1 MRSMRNRVIAALG
14 ALLALSL
21 IGGFAFAQSQR
32 SASVEVVVWQSAA
45 DGSRLHLSTRAE
57 GGRWRT
63 DGAPLSL
70 TPSASGRFLRSGIV
84 AITAPVPPAVAP
96 RGVGTIAVARMAGP
110 DGAELG
116 TVTIEQGPQGLIIA
130 ADVRGLSPGGH
141 GFHIHETGSCEPDF
155 AAAGDHFNPTGASH
169 GARHGPGRHAGD
181 LPNLYAAADGG
192 ARADVFTDAATL
204 DAGEPHSLFDA
215 DGSAVIIHALPDTY
229 GEDAGAGG
237 RVACGVIRI
246 AEDADIDDSAT
257 AE

>member
-1 MRSMRNRVIAALG
+1 MRSAKNRLIAALG

-32 SASVEVVVWQSAA
+32 PASVEVAVWQSAA
-45 DGSRLHLSTRAE
+45 DGSRLYLSTRAE
-57 GGRWRT
+57 GGQWRT
-63 DGAPLSL
+63 DDTPLSL
-70 TPSASGRFLRSGIV
+70 KPSASGRFLRSQIV
-84 AITAPVPPAVAP
+84 TIAAPAPPAVAP
-96 RGVGTIAVARMAGP
+96 RNVGATAVTRMAGP

-130 ADVRGLSPGGH
+130 ADMRGLSPGGH

-169 GARHGPGRHAGD
+169 GARHGPDRHAGD
-181 LPNLYAAADGG
+181 LPNLYAAADGT

-204 DAGEPHSLFDA
+204 DTGEPHSLFDA

-237 RVACGVIRI
+237 RVACGVLRLEER
-246 AEDADIDDSAT
+246 AAQ
-257 AE
+257 

>member
-1 MRSMRNRVIAALG
+1 MRSARNRVIAALG

-63 DGAPLSL
+63 DDAPLSL
-70 TPSASGRFLRSGIV
+70 EPSASGRFLRSGIV

-96 RGVGTIAVARMAGP
+96 RGVGTFAVARMAGP

-116 TVTIEQGPQGLIIA
+116 TVMIEQGPQGLIVA

-181 LPNLYAAADGG
+181 LPNLYAAADGT

-204 DAGEPHSLFDA
+204 DAGAPHSLFDA
-215 DGSAVIIHALPDTY
+215 DGSAIVIHERPDTY

-246 AEDADIDDSAT
+246 AEDTDLDDSAT

>member
-1 MRSMRNRVIAALG
+1 MRSARNRLIAALG

-32 SASVEVVVWQSAA
+32 PASVEVAVWQSAA
-45 DGSRLHLSTRAE
+45 DGSQLHLSTRA
-57 GGRWRT
+57 GGGQWRT

-70 TPSASGRFLRSGIV
+70 EPSASGRFLRSQIV
-84 AITAPVPPAVAP
+84 TIEAPAPPVAAP
-96 RGVGTIAVARMAGP
+96 RSVGATAIARMAGP

-141 GFHIHETGSCEPDF
+141 GFHIHETGACEPDF

-169 GARHGPGRHAGD
+169 GARHGPDQHAGD
-181 LPNLYAAADGG
+181 LPNLYAAADGT

-237 RVACGVIRI
+237 RVACGVLRLEER
-246 AEDADIDDSAT
+246 AAQ
-257 AE
+257 

>member
-1 MRSMRNRVIAALG
+1 MRSAKNRLIAALG

-32 SASVEVVVWQSAA
+32 PASVEVAVWQSAA

-57 GGRWRT
+57 GGQWRT

-70 TPSASGRFLRSGIV
+70 EPSDSGRFLRSQIV
-84 AITAPVPPAVAP
+84 TIEAPAPPAVAP
-96 RGVGTIAVARMAGP
+96 RNVGATALARMAGP

-169 GARHGPGRHAGD
+169 GARHGPDRHAGD
-181 LPNLYAAADGG
+181 LPNLYVAADGT

-229 GEDAGAGG
+229 GEAAGAGG
-237 RVACGVIRI
+237 RVACGVLRLEER
-246 AEDADIDDSAT
+246 AAQ
-257 AE
+257 

>member
-1 MRSMRNRVIAALG
+1 MRSAKNRVIAALA

-21 IGGFAFAQSQR
+21 IGGLAFAQSQR
-32 SASVEVVVWQSAA
+32 SPGVEVVVWQSAA
-45 DGSRLHLSTRAE
+45 DGSRLYLSTRAE

-63 DGAPLSL
+63 DDAPLSL

-84 AITAPVPPAVAP
+84 TIAAPAPPAVAP
-96 RGVGTIAVARMAGP
+96 RGVGAMAVARMAGP

-155 AAAGDHFNPTGASH
+155 SAAGGHFNPTGASH
-169 GARHGPGRHAGD
+169 GARHGPDRHAGD
-181 LPNLYAAADGG
+181 LPNLYAAADGT
-192 ARADVFTDAATL
+192 ARLDVFTDAATL
-204 DAGEPHSLFDA
+204 HTGAPHSLFDA
-215 DGSAVIIHALPDTY
+215 DGSAIVIHERADTY

-237 RVACGVIRI
+237 RVACGVIRLDHQ
-246 AEDADIDDSAT
+246 E
-257 AE
+257 E